1 MNTIFVIGSP
11 RSRRKLGFQFQLCKC
26 QIPFQFFQS
35 IGRDIANSA
44 LQGISCGTFLYI
56 ALLEVLFP
64 ELSNPNNRMPKI
76 LTMLAGFAL
85 ISVLLMFTH

>member
-1 MNTIFVIGSP
+1 MEELSYGS
-11 RSRRKLGFQFQLCKC
+11 RFQC
-26 QIPFQFFQS
+26 INIFQS

-76 LTMLAGFAL
+76 LTMLAGFSL